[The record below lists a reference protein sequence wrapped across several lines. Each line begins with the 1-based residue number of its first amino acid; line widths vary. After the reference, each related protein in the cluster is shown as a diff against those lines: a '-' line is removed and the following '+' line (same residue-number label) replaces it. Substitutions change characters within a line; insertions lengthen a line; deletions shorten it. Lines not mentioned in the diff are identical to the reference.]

1 MQIFTQTLNNGD
13 TFLVTASLTV
23 SQLSLVANPS
33 SEGTILGDFT
43 IGGVTSTPVTL
54 SAGQGITLTSTS
66 PQSPLQGITIECT
79 SGSMDLVLAV
89 S

>member
-1 MQIFTQTLNNGD
+1 MQIFTNTINSGD
-13 TFLVTASLTV
+13 TFVITANLTV
-23 SQLSLVANPS
+23 SQLSLVSNPS

-43 IGGVTSTPVTL
+43 IGGVPSSPVTL

>member
-1 MQIFTQTLNNGD
+1 MQIFTYTI
-13 TFLVTASLTV
+13 VASEVFEITSNLTV
-23 SQLSLVANPS
+23 SQLSLVTNPA
-33 SEGTILGDFT
+33 SEGTILGNFT
-43 IGGVTSTPVTL
+43 IGNKTSAPVTL

-79 SGSMDLVLAV
+79 SGTMDLVLAV